1 MSPPDPA
8 ALLPLLLQMDAVGA
22 SDLFICEGK
31 LPAWRVD
38 GAVEPVSDA
47 APTARAEVEG
57 LLQVALGPTGAAE
70 FHATG
75 DRDCGLSL
83 RDGRRVRLNFSRQ
96 QGRLSVVARAV
107 QSGALSAEGLRLPE
121 VALRFA
127 DRARGLVLVTGA
139 TGSGKSTTLAALVHH
154 INQGRPAHIITIEDP
169 IEFVHR
175 DLRGR
180 VSQREVG
187 PDTEGWSSALRHA
200 LRQSPDV
207 IVIGELRDL
216 ASMQV
221 AISAALTGHLVLAS
235 LHTID
240 AVQTVQRILST
251 FHEGQRSQVALD
263 LSICLQGIISQR
275 LLPRSDGDGRVVAVE
290 LLTNTPPVA
299 MLLREQRTEELHDLM
314 RGQRGGGMQTFNEAL
329 VQLLRLR
336 QISHEVALAYA
347 SNPEELA
354 LAARGISTGVD
365 SLRDARDEDE
375 LDIDLDMQRLLTRV
389 LALGASDLH
398 LAVGRAPQVRISGRL
413 QPLGRRPLSDG
424 DLRGLLY
431 SILSTRQRSHYEVER
446 EIDFGIAMEGGRRFR
461 VNAYFQ
467 KGRMAAALRAIPN
480 VVPSPEAL
488 GIPDSVLELANRP
501 QGLLLV
507 VGPTGAGKSTTQ
519 ACLVDR
525 INRTRAC
532 RIITIEDPVEYVHP
546 SVLATVD
553 QREVFAD
560 TQSFAAALKYI
571 LRQDPDV
578 IMVGEMRDLETISSA
593 LTAAETG
600 HLVMATL
607 HANDAI
613 QAIDRIIDVF
623 PSHQQAQARAMLAGG
638 LLGVVSQ
645 RLIPRREGG
654 GRVGAFEVLTG
665 TPAIRNLI
673 RENKLHQAR
682 SAMETAQRDGMVTL
696 DTALKRLYE
705 QGEISYEDALLYI
718 LNPKVLSPPMP
729 APPMVAALPPER
741 VRPAAPAAP
750 PSPPSSGGFWG
761 KR

>member
-8 ALLPLLLQMDAVGA
+8 TPLLDLLQRMDHVGA
-22 SDLFICEGK
+22 SDLFVCEGK
-31 LPAWRVD
+31 APAWRID
-38 GAVEPVSDA
+38 GAVERIATAP
-47 APTARAEVEG
+47 PTARVEVEA
-57 LLQVALGPTGAAE
+57 LLERAAGTTGAAAFAE
-70 FHATG
+70 SG
-75 DRDCGLSL
+75 DRDSGLTL
-83 RDGRRVRLNFSRQ
+83 PDGRRVRLNFSRQ

-121 VALRFA
+121 ATLRFA

-154 INQGRPAHIITIEDP
+154 INQSRRAHIITIEDP

-175 DLRGR
+175 DLCGR

-187 PDTEGWSSALRHA
+187 PDTGDWASALRHA

-240 AVQTVQRILST
+240 AVQTVQRIMTT
-251 FHEGQRSQVALD
+251 FHEGQRAQVALD

-275 LLPRSDGDGRVVAVE
+275 LLPRADGDGRVVAVE
-290 LLTNTPPVA
+290 LLTNTPPVS
-299 MLLREQRTEELHDLM
+299 MLLREQRMGELHDLM
-314 RGQRGGGMQTFNEAL
+314 RGQRGGGMQTFNESL
-329 VQLLRLR
+329 VQLLRAGEIAL
-336 QISHEVALAYA
+336 EVGLAYA
-347 SNPEELA
+347 SNPDELA
-354 LAARGISTGVD
+354 LAARGMSTGVD
-365 SLRDARDEDE
+365 SLRNARDEDDLDVE
-375 LDIDLDMQRLLTRV
+375 LDIQRMLARV
-389 LALGASDLH
+389 LSLGASDLH
-398 LAVGRAPQVRISGRL
+398 LAVGRAPQVRIAGRL
-413 QPLGRRPLSDG
+413 TPLGRRPLSDG
-424 DLRGLLY
+424 DMRGLLY
-431 SILSTRQRSHYEVER
+431 GILSTRQRSQYEVER
-446 EIDFGIAMEGGRRFR
+446 EIDFGIALEGGRRFR

-467 KGRMAAALRAIPN
+467 KGRMAAALRAIPS

-488 GIPDSVLELANRP
+488 GIPEVVIELGTRP

-519 ACLVDR
+519 ACLIDR

-553 QREVFAD
+553 QREVYAD

-607 HANDAI
+607 HANDAV

-645 RLIPRREGG
+645 RLLPRREGG
-654 GRVGAFEVLTG
+654 GRIGAFEVMTG

-673 RENKLHQAR
+673 REGKLHQAR
-682 SAMETAQRDGMVTL
+682 SVMETASRDGMVTL
-696 DTALKRLYE
+696 DAALKKLYE
-705 QGEISYEDALLYI
+705 QGDISYEDALI
-718 LNPKVLSPPMP
+718 HVLNPKVLMPPSAPP
-729 APPMVAALPPER
+729 AP
-741 VRPAAPAAP
+741 APAAP
-750 PSPPSSGGFWG
+750 ERPRPAPSAPAGGFWS